1 MNHSERG
8 SPWAAAREGA
18 AREARHD
25 DVHAPHDLGA
35 PQAAPACARPWAAL
49 VTALRIALLA
59 PPSEP
64 VPPPGYGGTE
74 RIIAELAEGLLRR
87 GHHVTT
93 FCSGD
98 STVGGA
104 RVVTVPDALRPSGK
118 ADSEP
123 WKVAT
128 ATMAIER
135 SLRGEFDVIHGHL
148 DLLTLLVAPAC
159 PVPVIATFHGRIDH
173 KAIGLAMRGSAAHL
187 VAISAHQA
195 ATRPEADWAAIIHN
209 GLTLDGAPFE
219 RRRDDSLVF
228 VGRVAPEKGILD
240 AIEVAQLSGRP
251 LRIIAK
257 VGTHE
262 SEAAYYRD
270 VFEPALAAAGDSVEF
285 LGELTGAER
294 DQVVA
299 SSYATIMPSAWPE
312 PFGLVAIESLAC
324 GTPVLA
330 RRVGGLPE
338 ILREG
343 VDGFFGD
350 DVRHLAS
357 LVDRVAELDR
367 EAVRASAIDRFSAD
381 RMVDAYE
388 SLMLRLVTGEGS
400 GDPRAG
406 RPQLRV
412 AASRTLAR
420 AGLANS
426 AHGPSAA
433 GSADEGPA
441 DEDPRGE
448 VGWAPDEGSAAR
460 LP

>member
-1 MNHSERG
+1 
-8 SPWAAAREGA
+8 
-18 AREARHD
+18 
-25 DVHAPHDLGA
+25 VGA
-35 PQAAPACARPWAAL
+35 P

-87 GHHVTT
+87 GHDVTT

-104 RVVTVPDALRPSGK
+104 RVVTVPAALRPSGK
-118 ADSEP
+118 VDSEP

-135 SLRGEFDVIHGHL
+135 ALRGEFDVIHGHL
-148 DLLTLLVAPAC
+148 DLMTLLIAPAC

-173 KAIGLAMRGSAAHL
+173 KAIGIAMRGSAAHL

-219 RRRDDSLVF
+219 RRRDDALVF
-228 VGRVAPEKGILD
+228 AGRVAPEKGIID
-240 AIEVAQLSGRP
+240 AIEVAKLTGRP

-257 VGTHE
+257 VGTHAD
-262 SEAAYYRD
+262 EAAYYHD

-285 LGELTGAER
+285 LGELTGDER
-294 DQVVA
+294 DQLVA
-299 SSYATIMPSAWPE
+299 SSYAAIMPSAWPE

-324 GTPVLA
+324 GTPVIT

-338 ILREG
+338 IIREG

-350 DVRHLAS
+350 DVAHLAS
-357 LVDRVAELDR
+357 LVDRVDELDR
-367 EAVRASAIDRFSAD
+367 EAIRQSAIDRFSAD
-381 RMVDAYE
+381 RMTDAYE
-388 SLMLRLVTGEGS
+388 ALMLKLVTGEAA
-400 GDPRAG
+400 DEARAG

-412 AASRTLAR
+412 AASRMLTR
-420 AGLANS
+420 AGLATPPLRTP
-426 AHGPSAA
+426 GPP
-433 GSADEGPA
+433 GPETET
-441 DEDPRGE
+441 DGREDRPD
-448 VGWAPDEGSAAR
+448 VGWEPDEGSTAR